1 MEELLYSDTD
11 GKYFLLDYSPSHSEL
26 VIRKIDKSANH
37 NIDLFFKAVY
47 NIQMTVKLEGVKVF
61 KVHRQKDLFAFPNPA
76 DRIEL
81 YKITDNSGFVGFIDA
96 SVFVV
101 FHNELDLLQTSL
113 GDFTWS
119 EGNKEVFS
127 TTIY

>member
-1 MEELLYSDTD
+1 MEELLYSDIG
-11 GKYFLLDYSPSHSEL
+11 GKYFLLDYSPSHSEM
-26 VIRKIDKSANH
+26 VIRKIDKIAKQ

-47 NIQMTVKLEGVKVF
+47 NIQLTVKLEGIKVY
-61 KVHRQKDLFAFPNPA
+61 KVPRHDDLFSYPNPG

-81 YKITDNSGFVGFIDA
+81 YKITDNNGFVGYVDA

-101 FHNELDLLQTSL
+101 FHNELDILQTSL

-119 EGNKEVFS
+119 EGNKKVFS
-127 TTIY
+127 TTNY